1 MYSVARGDESVEEAL
16 HGLESVEE
24 ALVAY
29 FVLMTASRKRCMVSE
44 VWSVE
49 GALYAYFMVKKV
61 SRKRCTV
68 LKVTRKRG
76 WVSYCLI

>member
-1 MYSVARGDESVEEAL
+1 MRRQKYRGSV
-16 HGLESVEE
+16 ESVEE

-29 FVLMTASRKRCMVSE
+29 FVLMTVSRKGCMVSE
-44 VWSVE
+44 VWNVE
-49 GALYAYFMVKKV
+49 AALYKYFVIKKV

-76 WVSYCLI
+76 WVSYCLL